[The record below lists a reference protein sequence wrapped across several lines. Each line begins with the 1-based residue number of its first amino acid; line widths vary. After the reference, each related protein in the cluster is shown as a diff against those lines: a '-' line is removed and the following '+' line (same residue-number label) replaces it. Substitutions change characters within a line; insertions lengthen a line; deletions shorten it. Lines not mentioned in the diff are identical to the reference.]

1 MQFPG
6 GITNGARWYDVAGG
20 MQDFNYVHSNCFE
33 VTLELGCCRHPAGAA
48 LKQEWADNKESL
60 LRYIEAAHMGMKG
73 LVLGDGGKPLADA
86 GVVVN
91 GIQKESDVNHSV
103 NFGQRMREC
112 ANSSNLPLPTG
123 SVRVFLVQPF
133 NRQNS

>member
-20 MQDFNYVHSNCFE
+20 MQDFNYIHSNCFE
-33 VTLELGCCRHPAGAA
+33 ITLELGCCRHPAKAT

-73 LVLGDGGKPLADA
+73 LVLGDGGKPLTDA

-91 GIQKESDVNHSV
+91 GIQKESDVNHSA

-112 ANSSNLPLPTG
+112 DRHPS
-123 SVRVFLVQPF
+123 
-133 NRQNS
+133 